1 MDRSV
6 PPGEIQG
13 ELTPPC
19 SKSYAQR
26 ALAAALLAEG
36 ESTLRNIELCDDT
49 RSAMRCIKALGAD
62 VTVVDSHT
70 LKIRGGLA
78 PRGRTL
84 HVGESGLSTRL
95 FTPIAALAGVPL
107 RIEGEGTLLR
117 RPMTMMIAPLRQL
130 GVEVH
135 HRDGFLPFDVC
146 GPLHSATVEVDGSVS
161 SQFITG
167 LLLALPAA
175 RGEFTIDVRRAIS
188 TPYIDMTV
196 EAAHRFGAEILHNG
210 YTQFYIEGGQRYRPT
225 DYSIEGD
232 WSAAATLLVA
242 GAVAGEV
249 TLHNVSILSKQADTA
264 VCTALVRAGA
274 EPDPRS
280 GSHHRPPPSA
290 PGLRVRRHAVPR
302 LFPAAG
308 GAGRRLRRRKPHHR
322 HVAPCAQ
329 GERPR
334 RDAARGVRQ
343 GRHRD
348 RPLDA
353 RRHAHPRRCDPSG
366 TGIQPRRPP
375 HRHVD
380 GRLGAAFVGCDHD
393 RRGRSGGQEL
403 SAFLRR
409 PGIAARK
416 LIMTAISNFTPRRF
430 FGPLHTPA
438 CRSVRGYAA
447 FTDWTHPQTPALA
460 GASGK
465 ARLAGRALR
474 CGGVEWHVAALTD
487 PYL

>member
-49 RSAMRCIKALGAD
+49 RSAMRCIEALGAD
-62 VTVVDSHT
+62 VTVVDPHT

-78 PRGRTL
+78 PRRRTL

-130 GVEVH
+130 GVEVR

-175 RGEFTIDVRRAIS
+175 RGEFTIDVRRAVS

-210 YTQFYIEGGQRYRPT
+210 YTQFY
-225 DYSIEGD
+225 IEGD

-274 EPDPRS
+274 ELIHEADRITVRRRPLRAFEFDATQCPDLFPPLAALAAACEGESLITGTSRLAHKESDRAETLREEYAKVGIKIDLSTPDVMRIRGGAIRPARVFSHGDHRIAMSMAVSALRSSGAITIEGAEAVAKSYPRFFEDLES
-280 GSHHRPPPSA
+280 
-290 PGLRVRRHAVPR
+290 LRV
-302 LFPAAG
+302 
-308 GAGRRLRRRKPHHR
+308 
-322 HVAPCAQ
+322 
-329 GERPR
+329 
-334 RDAARGVRQ
+334 
-343 GRHRD
+343 
-348 RPLDA
+348 
-353 RRHAHPRRCDPSG
+353 
-366 TGIQPRRPP
+366 
-375 HRHVD
+375 
-380 GRLGAAFVGCDHD
+380 
-393 RRGRSGGQEL
+393 
-403 SAFLRR
+403 
-409 PGIAARK
+409 
-416 LIMTAISNFTPRRF
+416 N
-430 FGPLHTPA
+430 
-438 CRSVRGYAA
+438 
-447 FTDWTHPQTPALA
+447 
-460 GASGK
+460 
-465 ARLAGRALR
+465 
-474 CGGVEWHVAALTD
+474 
-487 PYL
+487 

>member
-49 RSAMRCIKALGAD
+49 RSAMRCIEALGAD
-62 VTVVDSHT
+62 VTVVDPHT

-130 GVEVH
+130 GVEVR

-175 RGEFTIDVRRAIS
+175 RGEFTIDVRRAVS

-274 EPDPRS
+274 ELIHEADRIT
-280 GSHHRPPPSA
+280 
-290 PGLRVRRHAVPR
+290 VRRRPLRAFEFDATQCPD
-302 LFPAAG
+302 LFPPLAALAAACEGESLITGTSRLAHKESDRAETLREEYAKVGIEIDLSTPDVMRIRG
-308 GAGRRLRRRKPHHR
+308 GAIRPARVFSHGDHR
-322 HVAPCAQ
+322 
-329 GERPR
+329 
-334 RDAARGVRQ
+334 
-343 GRHRD
+343 
-348 RPLDA
+348 
-353 RRHAHPRRCDPSG
+353 
-366 TGIQPRRPP
+366 

-380 GRLGAAFVGCDHD
+380 GRLGAAFVGYDHD
-393 RRGRSGGQEL
+393 RRGRSGGQKL

>member
-175 RGEFTIDVRRAIS
+175 RGEFTIDVRRAVS

-274 EPDPRS
+274 ELIHEADRIT
-280 GSHHRPPPSA
+280 
-290 PGLRVRRHAVPR
+290 VRRRPLRAFEFDATQCPD
-302 LFPAAG
+302 LFPPLAALAAACEG
-308 GAGRRLRRRKPHHR
+308 ESLITGTSRLAHKESDR
-322 HVAPCAQ
+322 
-329 GERPR
+329 R

>member
-49 RSAMRCIKALGAD
+49 RSAMRCIEALGAD
-62 VTVVDSHT
+62 VTVVDPHT

-130 GVEVH
+130 GVEVR

-175 RGEFTIDVRRAIS
+175 RGEFTIDVRRAVS

-196 EAAHRFGAEILHNG
+196 EAAHCFGAEILHNG
-210 YTQFYIEGGQRYRPT
+210 YTQFYIEGGQRYSPACL
-225 DYSIEGD
+225 SIEGD
-232 WSAAATLLVA
+232 WSAAAMLLFAIPIAGFVLAVVWSFGGTQDPARRRLARAYLIRALVVA
-242 GAVAGEV
+242 GLVILFVAVAAMV
-249 TLHNVSILSKQADTA
+249 
-264 VCTALVRAGA
+264 
-274 EPDPRS
+274 
-280 GSHHRPPPSA
+280 
-290 PGLRVRRHAVPR
+290 
-302 LFPAAG
+302 
-308 GAGRRLRRRKPHHR
+308 
-322 HVAPCAQ
+322 
-329 GERPR
+329 
-334 RDAARGVRQ
+334 
-343 GRHRD
+343 
-348 RPLDA
+348 
-353 RRHAHPRRCDPSG
+353 
-366 TGIQPRRPP
+366 
-375 HRHVD
+375 
-380 GRLGAAFVGCDHD
+380 
-393 RRGRSGGQEL
+393 
-403 SAFLRR
+403 
-409 PGIAARK
+409 
-416 LIMTAISNFTPRRF
+416 FT
-430 FGPLHTPA
+430 
-438 CRSVRGYAA
+438 
-447 FTDWTHPQTPALA
+447 
-460 GASGK
+460 
-465 ARLAGRALR
+465 
-474 CGGVEWHVAALTD
+474 AALHSQLA
-487 PYL
+487 YYYYR

>member
-175 RGEFTIDVRRAIS
+175 RGEFTIDVRRAVS

-274 EPDPRS
+274 ELIHEADRS
-280 GSHHRPPPSA
+280 APTSSRRWRRWPPPAKAKASS
-290 PGLRVRRHAVPR
+290 
-302 LFPAAG
+302 
-308 GAGRRLRRRKPHHR
+308 
-322 HVAPCAQ
+322 Q
-329 GERPR
+329 
-334 RDAARGVRQ
+334 
-343 GRHRD
+343 
-348 RPLDA
+348 A
-353 RRHAHPRRCDPSG
+353 RRALRTRRATAPRRCARSTPRSASRS
-366 TGIQPRRPP
+366 TSRRPTSCAS
-375 HRHVD
+375 
-380 GRLGAAFVGCDHD
+380 AAV
-393 RRGRSGGQEL
+393 
-403 SAFLRR
+403 
-409 PGIAARK
+409 
-416 LIMTAISNFTPRRF
+416 
-430 FGPLHTPA
+430 
-438 CRSVRGYAA
+438 RSVRHGYSATA
-447 FTDWTHPQTPALA
+447 TT
-460 GASGK
+460 ASPCRWPSRRCVRRVRSRSKGPK
-465 ARLAGRALR
+465 RWPRAIRVSSKTWNR
-474 CGGVEWHVAALTD
+474 CA
-487 PYL
+487 